1 MSDDASQG
9 VFSMAPDG
17 MEDYLYI
24 HSAFVGAKDGDALLN
39 LYDEM
44 RNGNLSEVV
53 VQISMWPE
61 ETVVGSTEEA
71 EEDEIK
77 ESPPEENNEGKCP
90 SPRYIPACIDS
101 LFVLS
106 GCRVCLAIELH

>member
-24 HSAFVGAKDGDALLN
+24 HSAFVGAKDGQALLN
-39 LYDEM
+39 LYDEI

-53 VQISMWPE
+53 VQISIWPE

-71 EEDEIK
+71 EEDEKK

-90 SPRYIPACIDS
+90 IP
-101 LFVLS
+101 
-106 GCRVCLAIELH
+106 